1 MYTKLQLSSELSNKK
16 GILGYV
22 YKYVC
27 HMLHL
32 GKIML
37 IT

>member
-1 MYTKLQLSSELSNKK
+1 MKLQLSSVLSNKK
-16 GILGYV
+16 GILGC
-22 YKYVC
+22 KCAC

>member
-1 MYTKLQLSSELSNKK
+1 MSMKLQLSSELSNKK

-22 YKYVC
+22 YKYAC

-32 GKIML
+32 VKVML
-37 IT
+37 IA

>member
-1 MYTKLQLSSELSNKK
+1 MKLQLSSELSNKK

-22 YKYVC
+22 YKHAC

-32 GKIML
+32 GKIMR

>member
-1 MYTKLQLSSELSNKK
+1 MYIKLQFGSELSNKK

-22 YKYVC
+22 YKYAC

-32 GKIML
+32 GKSML
-37 IT
+37 IA